1 MEASSF
7 TPTCNKELSAHTDC
21 VKAFLREART
31 DHTPY
36 LPGTGDP
43 NYDKCSGSREHFAKC
58 MRERP
63 DDRSTFRR
71 TMSTE
76 LPQPC
81 EMELNLHGQCVANY
95 LAQSVRTGKDY
106 MFLGRGSSQMEDKCF
121 LTRAAFEKCMMY
133 QKITERATNE
143 GQVEYADFSRRFGR
157 QTQTTL
163 GAE

>member
-58 MRERP
+58 MRRGQMTGAP
-63 DDRSTFRR
+63 SVG
-71 TMSTE
+71 
-76 LPQPC
+76 LCPQ
-81 EMELNLHGQCVANY
+81 NY
-95 LAQSVRTGKDY
+95 LNRARW
-106 MFLGRGSSQMEDKCF
+106 SSIFTVNVSPIIFGAIVEDKCF